1 MPAAGSDGAKL
12 ERVESYQVR
21 HQSHPSKAKANRKAY
36 QVDLSALTAFQQY
49 PSGHVGHLTQNQLDT
64 LQKFKDLCQSKNY
77 YTPATASTP
86 ASHDD
91 ETLLRYLRARKFVPQ
106 EAFNQFKDTEDWR
119 KENQLDTLYDTIDV
133 EEYEATRRLY
143 PQWLGR
149 RDKRGIPVYLF
160 EVAQI
165 DMKAVTANAATKKGQ
180 TSMPASKEPP
190 KMMRL
195 FALYENMC
203 RFILPLCSNIQDRAY
218 PETPVSQSNNIVDI
232 SNVGLRQFCESEE
245 ILPVHS

>member
-1 MPAAGSDGAKL
+1 MGALDRFKKL
-12 ERVESYQVR
+12 S
-21 HQSHPSKAKANRKAY
+21 
-36 QVDLSALTAFQQY
+36 QQK
-49 PSGHVGHLTQNQLDT
+49 G
-64 LQKFKDLCQSKNY
+64 Y
-77 YTPATASTP
+77 YDPGDDKTPP
-86 ASHDD
+86 SHDD
-91 ETLLRYLRARKFVPQ
+91 ETLLRYLRARKFIPQ
-106 EAFNQFKDTEDWR
+106 EAFGQFKDTEDWR

-160 EVAQI
+160 EVSQI

-180 TSMPASKEPP
+180 TSLPASKEPP

-232 SNVGLRQFCESEE
+232 SNVGLRQFCEF
-245 ILPVHS
+245 

>member
-1 MPAAGSDGAKL
+1 
-12 ERVESYQVR
+12 
-21 HQSHPSKAKANRKAY
+21 
-36 QVDLSALTAFQQY
+36 
-49 PSGHVGHLTQNQLDT
+49 
-64 LQKFKDLCQSKNY
+64 
-77 YTPATASTP
+77 
-86 ASHDD
+86 
-91 ETLLRYLRARKFVPQ
+91 LRARKFLPQ
-106 EAFNQFKDTEDWR
+106 EAYNQLKDTEDWR

-133 EEYEATRRLY
+133 EEYEATRKLY

-180 TSMPASKEPP
+180 SSLPPSKEPP

-203 RFILPLCSNIQDRAY
+203 RFVLPLCSSIGDRAY

-232 SNVGLRQFCESEE
+232 SNVGLRQFCKSAQSRQ
-245 ILPVHS
+245 INPCCTIANKL